1 LSIES
6 IVSALD
12 AEIAKLQKAR
22 TILARGG
29 KIDAIVNQDV
39 TFVGTVKKRKKAKM
53 SQEARA
59 RIAEAQKK
67 RWAKSKKAAK
77 KAAVAPVAAPVA

>member
-29 KIDAIVNQDV
+29 KVDAIVSQDV
-39 TFVGTVKKRKKAKM
+39 TFVGTVKKHKKSQM
-53 SQEARA
+53 SLEARA

-67 RWAKSKKAAK
+67 RWAKAKKAAK
-77 KAAVAPVAAPVA
+77 KTAVATVAAPAE